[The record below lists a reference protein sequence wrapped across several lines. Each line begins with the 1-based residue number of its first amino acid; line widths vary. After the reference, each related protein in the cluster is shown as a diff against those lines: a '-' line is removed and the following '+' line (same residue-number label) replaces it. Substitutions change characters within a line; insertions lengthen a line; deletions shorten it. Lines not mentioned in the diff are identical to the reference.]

1 MTDTPAR
8 QNGSSIEPVVAP
20 FASLLKELRLG
31 PNEIRDEADLPH
43 PKQRLVEALL
53 SGLKD
58 PEAHP
63 YSPAQ
68 LRGWL
73 LELAQFQPGVGAPIS
88 APASEMAR
96 RMTAAKARGERLDTR
111 ELEREVADTARQE
124 RWDARRGKFRAAVDQ
139 ERTRLLGLLSTGW

>member
-1 MTDTPAR
+1 MTDTAG
-8 QNGSSIEPVVAP
+8 QQDGSSIEPVVAP
-20 FASLLKELRLG
+20 FAALLDELRLG
-31 PNEIRDEADLPH
+31 PDEFRDESELPH
-43 PKQRLVEALL
+43 PKQRLVAALL
-53 SGLKD
+53 SGLRD
-58 PEAHP
+58 PEAHR

-96 RMTAAKARGERLDTR
+96 RMTSAKARGERLNTR
-111 ELEREVADTARQE
+111 ELEREVADTAREE